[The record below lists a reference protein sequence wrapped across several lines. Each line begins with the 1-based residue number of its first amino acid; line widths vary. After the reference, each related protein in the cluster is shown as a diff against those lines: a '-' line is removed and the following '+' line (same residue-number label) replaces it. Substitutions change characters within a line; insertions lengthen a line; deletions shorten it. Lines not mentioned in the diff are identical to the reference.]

1 MINLGASVDCGA
13 FVSEKFSHH
22 FAPKGFSAE
31 SNCKTSPHFRL
42 IVTVPNGGEVWST
55 GRSQTIRWSSSGI
68 SGGVKIEISRDGGMS
83 WSTLNYKTSNDG
95 AQKWSVKGP
104 ATTPGANPDLQ
115 FACSDHLWHQQR

>member
-1 MINLGASVDCGA
+1 MQRPGQVLQFNTRCHDVGVANCVTTMWG
-13 FVSEKFSHH
+13 
-22 FAPKGFSAE
+22 
-31 SNCKTSPHFRL
+31 CKTSPHFRL